1 MENLMEN
8 TQAVVDRPTI
18 MSIAEFCKS
27 RNLTEIVPRVRVN
40 VNGYPYVTF
49 IDGEKN
55 LAENIYFTQNASDTV
70 EEDMDIRTIAK
81 DLQIVFVVNSDGEER
96 IKLSRK
102 STSRLS
108 VTDLFS

>member
-1 MENLMEN
+1 MGNLTEN
-8 TQAVVDRPTI
+8 TAAVKTAPKV
-18 MSIAEFCKS
+18 MSIADFCRS
-27 RNLTEIVPRVRVN
+27 RNLTEIVPKVRVN

-70 EEDMDIRTIAK
+70 EEDMDLRIIAK

-108 VTDLFS
+108 IDDLFA